1 MADPGQN
8 PLRRLRMAILD
19 VKDLYAGYG
28 GGIDILNGVSLY
40 VDTGEIVTIAGP
52 NGAGKST
59 VMKAIFG
66 LIPVRKGVVG
76 YDGEEITRLRPDL
89 VVKKGLCYVP
99 QEYNVF
105 PSLTVRENLE
115 MGAFVRTDDFSG
127 QIDKVFEFFPPL
139 KEKQKQLA
147 GILSGGQRQMVA
159 IGRAMMLDPSLLL
172 LDEPSAGLSP
182 LFIEQ
187 IFERIIDIN
196 RDGVGILM
204 VEQNARDAL
213 AFSHRGYILTMGTN
227 RYEDTGAKLINN
239 PEVAEMFL
247 GG

>member
-1 MADPGQN
+1 MDPGKRA
-8 PLRRLRMAILD
+8 LRRLRMALLD
-19 VKDLYAGYG
+19 VNDLYAGYG
-28 GGIDILNGVSLY
+28 GGIDILNGVGLY
-40 VDTGEIVTIAGP
+40 VDQGEIVTIAGP

-66 LIPVRKGVVG
+66 LIQVRKGSVG
-76 YDGEEITRLRPDL
+76 YAGEDITRLRPDL

-99 QEYNVF
+99 QEFNVF

-115 MGAFVRTDDFSG
+115 MGAFVRTDDFSD
-127 QIDKVFEFFPPL
+127 QIDRVFEFFPPL
-139 KEKQKQLA
+139 EEKQKQQA
-147 GILSGGQRQMVA
+147 GVLSGGQRQMVA
-159 IGRAMMLDPSLLL
+159 IGRAMMLDPDLLL

-196 RDGVGILM
+196 RTGVSILM
-204 VEQNARDAL
+204 VEQNAREAL

-227 RYEDTGAKLINN
+227 RYEDTGTNLISN